1 MKNISIKVIFPQI
14 VLAVLCIVS
23 AIWSINSTRSLKTVS
38 LEVSE
43 ENISAIHTLDTLSG
57 DFQVMQKLLLR
68 HCLTSVDEELA
79 VVRERIDT
87 TISEVEQ
94 VTEQYKAWIAD
105 GEEKKLYE
113 QFIELY
119 GQLNELYMQSV
130 KDSEEQEKGA
140 AIERAN
146 GEIAEVSNQMEEII
160 DQMIN
165 HRQESAKA
173 SIQQQSETFDQSIML
188 NLIMIVLAVV
198 ISILALVSCYIT
210 IVSPTKKSIKA
221 LRAFIKKMEN
231 NQCDLNERIPVK
243 TKDEIG
249 QLVGGMNSFLDTL
262 KNVIGGISNG
272 SNNLEEAITG
282 VTESVN
288 SVNVSSKNIS
298 DVMDRLSASME
309 EVSVTI
315 SNINQNVSEVGESVS
330 GFSDACGEVL
340 DYSKTMQERADGLE
354 KMAVES
360 QNVTGKM
367 VGEMIEG
374 LRVAIE
380 HSKSVEQVESLTND
394 ILSISSQTNL
404 LALNASIEAARAGE
418 AGRGFA
424 VVADEI
430 RQLADSSR
438 ETANNIQKINENVID
453 AVNEL
458 NDNANKM
465 VEYIDNHILPDYDS
479 FVGSGRQYNQ
489 DSIYVNQM
497 MDDFSKKAEDVC
509 KITEGLI
516 QSIGEIA
523 EVIEDSAAN
532 VEDAA
537 RGTTAL
543 NGEIQK
549 IQEDMDIS
557 EDVALQMKN
566 QCDRFENV

>member
-1 MKNISIKVIFPQI
+1 M
-14 VLAVLCIVS
+14 
-23 AIWSINSTRSLKTVS
+23 
-38 LEVSE
+38 
-43 ENISAIHTLDTLSG
+43 
-57 DFQVMQKLLLR
+57 
-68 HCLTSVDEELA
+68 
-79 VVRERIDT
+79 REKIDA
-87 TISEVEQ
+87 TILEVEQ

-105 GEEKKLYE
+105 GEEKKLYD
-113 QFIELY
+113 QFTELY
-119 GQLNELYMQSV
+119 GQLNALYMQSV
-130 KDSEEQEKGA
+130 QDSEDQEKGA

-146 GEIAEVSNQMEEII
+146 GEIANISNQMEELV
-160 DQMIN
+160 DKMVA
-165 HRQESAKA
+165 HRQESAEN
-173 SIQQQSETFDQSIML
+173 SIKQQSETFDQSIML
-188 NLIMIVLAVV
+188 NFLMIVLAVV
-198 ISILALVSCYIT
+198 ISVLAFVSCYIT
-210 IVSPTKKSIKA
+210 IVAPTKKSIKA
-221 LRAFIKKMEN
+221 LRVFIKKMEN

-249 QLVGGMNSFLDTL
+249 QLVGGMNAFLDTL
-262 KNVIGGISNG
+262 QNVIGDISDG

-282 VTESVN
+282 VTESIN
-288 SVNVSSKNIS
+288 SVHISSKDIS

-330 GFSDACGEVL
+330 GFSTTCGEVL

-360 QNVTGKM
+360 QNVTEKM
-367 VGEMIEG
+367 VGEMLEG
-374 LRVAIE
+374 LRLAIE

-418 AGRGFA
+418 AGKGFA

-438 ETANNIQKINENVID
+438 ETANNIQKINENVIA

-465 VEYIDNHILPDYDS
+465 VEYIDQHILPDYDS

-489 DSIYVNQM
+489 DSIYVHQM
-497 MDDFSKKAEDVC
+497 MNDFSQEAENVC
-509 KITEGLI
+509 NITEGLI

-523 EVIEDSAAN
+523 EVIEDSAGN

-537 RGTTAL
+537 RGTNAL
-543 NGEIQK
+543 NEEIQK
-549 IQEDMDIS
+549 IQDDMSIS
-557 EDVALQMKN
+557 ESVALQMKN
-566 QCDRFENV
+566 QCDRFESA

>member
-1 MKNISIKVIFPQI
+1 MKNISIKVILPQI
-14 VLAVLCIVS
+14 VLAVLCILS
-23 AIWSINSTRSLKTVS
+23 AVWSINSTRRLKTVR

-43 ENISAIHTLDTLSG
+43 ENIAAIHTLDTLSG

-68 HCLTSVDEELA
+68 HCLTSVEEELA
-79 VVRERIDT
+79 IVNEKINT
-87 TISEVEQ
+87 TISEVEE
-94 VTEQYKAWIAD
+94 VTRQYKAWIAD

-113 QFIELY
+113 QFTELY
-119 GQLNELYMQSV
+119 SQLNELYLQSV
-130 KDSEEQEKGA
+130 KDSEEQEKGE

-146 GEIAEVSNQMEEII
+146 GEIAEVSNQME
-160 DQMIN
+160 DLVDKMIA
-165 HRQESAKA
+165 HRQESANA
-173 SIQQQSETFDQSIML
+173 SIQQQSDTFDQSITL
-188 NLIMIVLAVV
+188 NFIMIILAIV

-221 LRAFIKKMEN
+221 LRVFIRKMEN
-231 NQCDLNERIPVK
+231 NKCDLNERIPVK

-249 QLVGGMNSFLDTL
+249 QLVGGINAFLDTL

-272 SNNLEEAITG
+272 SNHLEEAISG

-315 SNINQNVSEVGESVS
+315 SNISQNVSEVGDSVS
-330 GFSDACGEVL
+330 GFSETCGEVL

-360 QNVTGKM
+360 QDVTKKM
-367 VGEMIEG
+367 VGEMIER
-374 LRVAIE
+374 LRLAIE

-418 AGRGFA
+418 AGKGFS

-438 ETANNIQKINENVID
+438 NTANNIQKINENVID

-458 NDNANKM
+458 NNNANKM
-465 VEYIDNHILPDYDS
+465 VEYIDQHILPDYDA

-489 DSIYVNQM
+489 DSMYIHEM
-497 MDDFSKKAEDVC
+497 MNDFSEKAEGVC
-509 KITEGLI
+509 DITEGLI

-523 EVIEDSAAN
+523 EVIEDSATN
-532 VEDAA
+532 VGDAA
-537 RGTTAL
+537 RGTSAL

-549 IQEDMDIS
+549 IQEDMGIS
-557 EDVALQMKN
+557 EDVAVQMKE
-566 QCDRFENV
+566 QCSRFENA

>member
-1 MKNISIKVIFPQI
+1 
-14 VLAVLCIVS
+14 
-23 AIWSINSTRSLKTVS
+23 
-38 LEVSE
+38 
-43 ENISAIHTLDTLSG
+43 
-57 DFQVMQKLLLR
+57 
-68 HCLTSVDEELA
+68 
-79 VVRERIDT
+79 
-87 TISEVEQ
+87 
-94 VTEQYKAWIAD
+94 
-105 GEEKKLYE
+105 
-113 QFIELY
+113 
-119 GQLNELYMQSV
+119 
-130 KDSEEQEKGA
+130 
-140 AIERAN
+140 
-146 GEIAEVSNQMEEII
+146 MEEII

-262 KNVIGGISNG
+262 KNVIGGISHG

-360 QNVTGKM
+360 QSVTGKM

-374 LRVAIE
+374 LRIAIE

-458 NDNANKM
+458 NGNANKM

>member
-1 MKNISIKVIFPQI
+1 MHCVCNLV
-14 VLAVLCIVS
+14 
-23 AIWSINSTRSLKTVS
+23 INSTKSLKTVS

-79 VVRERIDT
+79 VVREKIDT

-94 VTEQYKAWIAD
+94 VAEQYKAWIAD

-130 KDSEEQEKGA
+130 RDSEDQEKGD
-140 AIERAN
+140 AIARAN

-160 DQMIN
+160 DQMIA
-165 HRQESAKA
+165 HRQDSAEK
-173 SIQQQSETFDQSIML
+173 SIQQQSETFNQSMTL
-188 NLIMIVLAVV
+188 NFIMIILAIV

-221 LRAFIKKMEN
+221 LRVFIKKMEN

-262 KNVIGGISNG
+262 KNVIGGISHG

-282 VTESVN
+282 VTESIS

-330 GFSDACGEVL
+330 GFSETCGEVL

-354 KMAVES
+354 KMAIES

-404 LALNASIEAARAGE
+404 LALNASIEAARAG
-418 AGRGFA
+418 
-424 VVADEI
+424 
-430 RQLADSSR
+430 SR
-438 ETANNIQKINENVID
+438 KR
-453 AVNEL
+453 L
-458 NDNANKM
+458 CRC
-465 VEYIDNHILPDYDS
+465 
-479 FVGSGRQYNQ
+479 G
-489 DSIYVNQM
+489 
-497 MDDFSKKAEDVC
+497 
-509 KITEGLI
+509 
-516 QSIGEIA
+516 
-523 EVIEDSAAN
+523 
-532 VEDAA
+532 
-537 RGTTAL
+537 
-543 NGEIQK
+543 
-549 IQEDMDIS
+549 
-557 EDVALQMKN
+557 
-566 QCDRFENV
+566 